1 MSRKLGSLEAS
12 IDPDKLIGTVVING
26 RATSTSGQIQTMTHF
41 LSCVKNFKPQRE
53 WKLLSK
59 YPLVEKG
66 LPSGLGFVLSGR
78 GQIPDPV
85 ILLQSVY
92 QSFSVIDLC
101 PSKALFQGVLEE
113 FHARDRAQQILRF
126 GEEWFQHD
134 ARSTAQVPFIFC
146 SMLKKSRRMESLAG
160 FVVCLSVCLVL

>member
-12 IDPDKLIGTVVING
+12 IDPDKLIGTIVING

-101 PSKALFQGVLEE
+101 PSEKLVQGVLGE
-113 FHARDRAQQILRF
+113 FHAKDRTQQ
-126 GEEWFQHD
+126 EWFQHN
-134 ARSTAQVPFIFC
+134 ARSAAQVTFIFC
-146 SMLKKSRRMESLAG
+146 FMLFRVEGWRAWQVLLLFLSL
-160 FVVCLSVCLVL
+160 FVTSVFC